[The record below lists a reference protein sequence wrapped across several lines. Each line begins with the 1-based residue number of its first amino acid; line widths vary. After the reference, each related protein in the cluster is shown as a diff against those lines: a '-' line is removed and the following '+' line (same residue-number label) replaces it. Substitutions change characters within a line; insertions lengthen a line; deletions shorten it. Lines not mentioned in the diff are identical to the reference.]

1 MSQAMAPTLS
11 ATGNDRIKQGGNLS
25 PFDEVV
31 LEIDDL
37 YAEAANWADGS
48 PIESQEQCDALDVL
62 DKALLDAGKRL
73 DALRVEEK
81 RPLDEQV
88 QAIQDRYNPY
98 VQPKKGRVD
107 VARSCLNPLRA
118 AWKDA
123 ERQRKEAAAEKAR
136 QEAEA
141 ERLKA
146 EAAIRASSGNLVA
159 REAAEEQLELA
170 KEAEAFANR
179 QEKRATTGL
188 GLRTSYDVAVTD
200 LNEAVKHFW
209 KTHRASFETLVQGLA
224 AEDVRRGSRSI
235 PGITITEI
243 RKAV

>member
-1 MSQAMAPTLS
+1 MTAAVQALRNMT
-11 ATGNDRIKQGGNLS
+11 

-37 YAEAANWADGS
+37 YAEAANWADGK
-48 PIESQEQCDALDVL
+48 PIENQDQCDALDVL

-73 DALRVEEK
+73 DELRVAEK
-81 RPLDEQV
+81 KPLDEQV

-123 ERQRKEAAAEKAR
+123 ERRRKETEARKAR
-136 QEAEA
+136 EEAEAARVEA
-141 ERLKA
+141 ERLMRESA
-146 EAAIRASSGNLVA
+146 GNLIA
-159 REAAEEQLELA
+159 REEAEHMLSGAQIAERDAKKATKAAE
-170 KEAEAFANR
+170 
-179 QEKRATTGL
+179 TGL

-209 KTHRASFETLVQGLA
+209 KTNRGSFETLVQSLA
-224 AEDVRRGSRSI
+224 DDDVRRGSRSI
-235 PGITITEI
+235 PGITITEV

>member
-1 MSQAMAPTLS
+1 MT
-11 ATGNDRIKQGGNLS
+11 ATATALRNMT
-25 PFDEVV
+25 PFDEIVM
-31 LEIDDL
+31 EIDDL

-48 PIESQEQCDALDVL
+48 PIESQEQCDALDAL
-62 DKALLDAGKRL
+62 DKSLLDAGKRL

-107 VARSCLNPLRA
+107 LARSCLNPLRA
-118 AWKDA
+118 AWKEA
-123 ERQRKEAAAEKAR
+123 ERQRKAAAAEKAR

-141 ERLKA
+141 ERIKA
-146 EAAIRASSGNLVA
+146 EEAMRASAGNLVA
-159 REAAEEQLELA
+159 REAAEEQVELA
-170 KEAEAFANR
+170 KEAEAFASR

-200 LNEAVKHFW
+200 LNEAVKHYW
-209 KTHRASFETLVQGLA
+209 KTNREDFAGLIRSLATSDVQLGI
-224 AEDVRRGSRSI
+224 RSI
-235 PGITITEI
+235 PGITITEV
-243 RKAV
+243 RKAL

>member
-1 MSQAMAPTLS
+1 MSQQAVALRNMT
-11 ATGNDRIKQGGNLS
+11 
-25 PFDEVV
+25 PFDEVA

-37 YAEAANWADGS
+37 YSEAANWADGK
-48 PIESQEQCDALDVL
+48 PIENQEQCDALDAL

-118 AWKDA
+118 AWKER
-123 ERQRKEAAAEKAR
+123 ERQRKEAEAQKAR
-136 QEAEA
+136 EEAEAVRAEA
-141 ERLKA
+141 ERLMR
-146 EAAIRASSGNLVA
+146 ESSGNLVA
-159 REAAEEQLELA
+159 REEAEHMLSGAKLAEKDAKKATRAAE
-170 KEAEAFANR
+170 
-179 QEKRATTGL
+179 TGL

-209 KTHRASFETLVQGLA
+209 KTDRGSFETLVQTLA

-235 PGITITEI
+235 PGITITEV

>member
-1 MSQAMAPTLS
+1 MSAPAVALRNMT
-11 ATGNDRIKQGGNLS
+11 

-37 YAEAANWADGS
+37 YAEAANWADGK
-48 PIESQEQCDALDVL
+48 PIENQDQCDALDVL

-123 ERQRKEAAAEKAR
+123 ERIRKEAAAAKAR
-136 QEAEA
+136 EEAEV
-141 ERLKA
+141 ERVKA
-146 EAAIRASSGNLVA
+146 EEAIRASAGNLVA
-159 REAAEEQLELA
+159 REAAEEQLTLA
-170 KEAEAFANR
+170 KEAETFAVR
-179 QEKRATTGL
+179 QERKATTGL
-188 GLRTSYDVAVTD
+188 GLRTSYDVTVAD

-209 KTHRASFETLVQGLA
+209 KTNRESFETLVHSLA